1 MNWLNLKCFSRH
13 RGCEFKVTPGLSDF
27 IFRANVMTSSERA
40 QSVRDQL
47 PVGGMFAG
55 LEWRIAPAAFPLP
68 ADLVQQFELLGPQL
82 LAFYRACN
90 TLYRHSLA
98 GKQPRWVAQ
107 YLDAGKPAP
116 LLEISRSDRIK
127 SQVPRI
133 IRPDV
138 ILNEGKFFIT
148 ELDSVPGGIGLTGW
162 LGKIYGALGDR
173 VIGGATGMLEG
184 FSSIL
189 GEGGVVVVSEE
200 AATYRP
206 EMEWLGQQC
215 GFRAVRPEEVAG
227 LENVATYYR
236 FFELFD
242 LANVP
247 NATTV
252 LTGNATPPPKPQ
264 LEEKMWF
271 AFLWMEQLRPFW
283 REHLGEP
290 TLQALQ
296 AVMPRTWLLDATP
309 LPPHAEIP
317 DLGINDWREL
327 ARFSQKKRE
336 LVLKISGFHEQAW
349 GARSVSVGHDLSAA
363 EWEAAIERA
372 LASFPEHPY
381 ILQRFEKSKLVAA
394 EYFDFEAQ
402 TLRQFQGRVR
412 LCPFYFVTG
421 DSIKLGGVLATICPA
436 NKKILHGMSE
446 AVLAPCREAEP
457 LADGY
462 SRADRAATTDGS
474 ATDS

>member
-1 MNWLNLKCFSRH
+1 MA
-13 RGCEFKVTPGLSDF
+13 P
-27 IFRANVMTSSERA
+27 SERA

-47 PVGGMFAG
+47 PSGGLFAR
-55 LEWRIAPAAFPLP
+55 LTWRIAPAAFPLAP
-68 ADLVQQFELLGPQL
+68 ELVQQFELLGPQL
-82 LAFYRACN
+82 RAFYRACN

-98 GKQPRWVAQ
+98 GKQPRWIAQ
-107 YLDAGKPAP
+107 YLDAGKPDH

-138 ILNEGKFFIT
+138 ILNDGNFFIT

-162 LGKIYGALGDR
+162 LGKTYAGLGDR
-173 VIGGATGMLEG
+173 IVGGATGMLEG

-189 GEGGVVVVSEE
+189 GDRGVVVVSEE
-200 AATYRP
+200 SATYRP

-215 GFRAVRPEEVAG
+215 GFGVLRPEEIG
-227 LENVATYYR
+227 KILEGEAPFEPSGSGSPGGSPAKLMTYYR

-247 NATTV
+247 NAETV
-252 LTGNATPPPKPQ
+252 LAGNVTPPPKPQ

-290 TLQALQ
+290 TLKALQ
-296 AVMPRTWLLDATP
+296 AVMPRTWLVDATP
-309 LPPHAEIP
+309 LPPHAVIP
-317 DLGINDWREL
+317 ELGINDWREMG
-327 ARFSQKKRE
+327 RFSQKQRE

-349 GARSVSVGHDLSAA
+349 GARSVSVGHDMPAG
-363 EWEAAIERA
+363 EWSAAIERA
-372 LASFPEHPY
+372 LASFPDHPY

-394 EYFDFEAQ
+394 EYFDFETNA
-402 TLRQFQGRVR
+402 LRPFQGRAR

-421 DSIKLGGVLATICPA
+421 DQVKLGGVLATVCPA

-446 AVLAPCREAEP
+446 AVLAPCCVSEP
-457 LADGY
+457 ITG
-462 SRADRAATTDGS
+462 ADRDRINCS
-474 ATDS
+474 PMPDS